1 MDALT
6 QDNADTTEPTAPKPS
21 EHTSAPADQVT
32 AAEEGKASERDEKGR
47 YRNPVQPRIDQLTR
61 DANTARREAEYWR
74 GRAAAIEAKANP
86 PAPPATKPVADQFDT
101 YDAYVEA
108 LTEWKADERVSKKL
122 AERDESSAKSETER
136 ARQSNWAKSVEAAK
150 AKYSDYDSVLSQSEV
165 NVASHVTDLLLD
177 SEQGAELAYF
187 LDRNP
192 DIADKLNGMS
202 EKQAAREI
210 GRIEARLS
218 AEAPAPVDEST
229 QSAAPP
235 PPPQAAKPKTS
246 AAPAPARP
254 VTPVGRSGSPP
265 LEKMGMEE
273 YVEARRKQGAS
284 WARR

>member
-1 MDALT
+1 MDAVT

-61 DANTARREAEYWR
+61 DANTARREAEYWK

-86 PAPPATKPVADQFDT
+86 PAPPPSKPVPDQFDT

-122 AERDESSAKSETER
+122 AERDEQQREVGDR
-136 ARQSNWAKSVEAAK
+136 ARAAVQLGQERRGCKSQVRRLRQRAVA
-150 AKYSDYDSVLSQSEV
+150 VRSQRRMRMSP
-165 NVASHVTDLLLD
+165 NYCSTP
-177 SEQGAELAYF
+177 SKGAELAYY

-229 QSAAPP
+229 QAAT
-235 PPPQAAKPKTS
+235 PPQAR
-246 AAPAPARP
+246 ARGRQAEDLRRTRTRETCHACRSIRLT
-254 VTPVGRSGSPP
+254 TP
-265 LEKMGMEE
+265 
-273 YVEARRKQGAS
+273 RKNGNG
-284 WARR
+284 